1 MTKATSSIILSNA
14 RIIAD
19 LSAEVERLESEN
31 KRLRGA
37 MSSAML
43 ELGVPQ
49 QGYPAPVANA
59 WEILREALRGE
70 K

>member
-1 MTKATSSIILSNA
+1 MSYTSNLVMTNA

-37 MSSAML
+37 MGRAML